1 VSGYILDDVALS
13 AGLAGHGSEH
23 HRRELSRLL
32 HAAIEGGPTLD
43 IPALCLNMATT
54 TRPALSGHLADIIAA
69 APAGAI
75 DICGLTR
82 TDHLDTLRGPPS
94 ARVGA
99 HPRGSPRAHHR
110 ATDPH
115 RRQPPVRRP
124 RGGCAVALGA

>member
-1 VSGYILDDVALS
+1 MSGYILDDVALN

-82 TDHLDTLRGPPS
+82 TDHLDTLR
-94 ARVGA
+94 AA
-99 HPRGSPRAHHR
+99 HPELGWAPTHAAVH
-110 ATDPH
+110 ALTTGLPILTVDN
-115 RRQPPVRRP
+115 RRYA
-124 RGGCAVALGA
+124 GLAVDVLSL